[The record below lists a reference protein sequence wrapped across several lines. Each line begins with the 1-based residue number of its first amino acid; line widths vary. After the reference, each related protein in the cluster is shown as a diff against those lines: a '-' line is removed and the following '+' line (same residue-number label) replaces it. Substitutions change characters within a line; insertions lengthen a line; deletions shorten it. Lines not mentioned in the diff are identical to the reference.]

1 MESRNF
7 ILAATLTIAS
17 SVVPVGAEVLRYEI
31 RGTVDTLYD
40 GVGLLG
46 SAERGDAFTLTYF
59 ADFSAGAYI
68 GAAGG
73 FGASNGLIGGTEFA
87 SDPFYPS
94 IQKSPVSA
102 LLEVNGH
109 ELAFLGTSYGQ
120 VQYTQNWASEPYV
133 GHGYSWADLGARVS
147 GLSGIASSLHSDY
160 STATFGS
167 IKTLGSVPV
176 DGRSIYGSTSFSYDW
191 GTGTDEEFIVSG
203 SLTATGFSVAA
214 VAPAVPEPE
223 NLDVAGGGAG
233 RTGRPAADAQPRA
246 DGRLKAMTDRPVSM

>member
-7 ILAATLTIAS
+7 ILAATLTMAS
-17 SVVPVGAEVLRYEI
+17 SVVPVGAEVLTYEI

-46 SAERGDAFTLTYF
+46 SGERGDAFTLTYF
-59 ADFSAGAYI
+59 ADFSAGAYT

-87 SDPFYPS
+87 PDPFYPT

-102 LLEVNGH
+102 LLEINGH

-120 VQYTQNWASEPYV
+120 VQYTQNWASPA
-133 GHGYSWADLGARVS
+133 GHGYSWADLGAGVT
-147 GLSGIASSLHSDY
+147 GLSAISSSLYSDL

-167 IKTLGSVPV
+167 IKTLGRVPV

-191 GTGTDEEFIVSG
+191 GAGTDEEFLVSG

-214 VAPAVPEPE
+214 LTPAIPEPE
-223 NLDVAGGGAG
+223 TWMLLAAGLAG
-233 RTGRPAADAQPRA
+233 LVVQRRMRSHATLAR
-246 DGRLKAMTDRPVSM
+246 